1 LNRGPESH
9 AAQKELLR
17 FVIEPAR
24 HGQDDAALA
33 AEIREMMK
41 EEIAL
46 LDLAASNALAANLV
60 AAVRWARMPW
70 PVKRSDVSGLE
81 WKQEVL
87 AFDVGAAMR
96 QAGLPIR
103 SWRHDANGRDP
114 GRDEALFY
122 RLLRACARM
131 AGFAIPAD
139 ALWLK
144 RRAEQITLIKLV

>member
-1 LNRGPESH
+1 
-9 AAQKELLR
+9 
-17 FVIEPAR
+17 
-24 HGQDDAALA
+24 
-33 AEIREMMK
+33 MMK
-41 EEIAL
+41 KFEEIAL
-46 LDLAASNALAANLV
+46 LDLAASNALAADLV
-60 AAVRWARMPW
+60 AAVRRARMPW

-87 AFDVGAAMR
+87 AFDVGIAMR

-103 SWRHDANGRDP
+103 SWRHDANGRNP

-144 RRAEQITLIKLV
+144 RRAEQITSIKLV